1 MAVRGIIASLWRGIL
16 PFAVSQPPDSK
27 MILSKKK
34 DKNVTILRLTPLFT
48 FVFILLFSTSSSA
61 QSTNVPLEHWSY
73 DLLERFKAKGYIE
86 DFLDS
91 TKPFSRKEIAR
102 AVAQVVQK
110 VSEGAPATKT
120 DRELLR
126 ELEVEFAEELS
137 QIGTQV
143 AGPPRW
149 HLYPVRSRTS
159 NGVYSWKDSS
169 SCLVVDPVLKVGCV
183 RRTGDVGS
191 SPDRIFITV
200 VGGTVRGALKGS
212 LGFYLNARETQQKG
226 NRPFSSYT
234 ELNREHGLPIVLTD
248 QNSVSYDETD
258 AYLTLPCRWF
268 QLEFGKQFHD
278 WGPGY
283 WGNLTL
289 SNYAPSFE
297 ALKIKA
303 RYGHW
308 KFVWLTGALRTDL
321 PEYSYNAPY
330 SNTPRKVRKQKY
342 IAAHRLEF
350 APHPRIAVGINEAI
364 IYGERGIEPGYLIPT
379 IFFWSEQHYIYGD
392 DNATIGADI
401 AAYPLQGL
409 KLYSE
414 VFIDDLSLKHFDLSR
429 PDNKWAILGGIFLV
443 DPFGIPDSDF
453 RMEYVRVEPYVYTHR
468 IPINVYRNHGYVLGH
483 WISPNSDG
491 LFSEFNY
498 RFSRGLLA
506 TLSFRRLRHGRN
518 IYENGEMIR
527 NVGGD
532 IDFPIEYKSSGRKRF
547 LDGILEREST
557 FGFRLSYRTFQDLFL
572 IGEFDYTRTEDQT
585 LGASEKSA
593 VMFAVGY
600 NFYQ

>member
-1 MAVRGIIASLWRGIL
+1 M
-16 PFAVSQPPDSK
+16 
-27 MILSKKK
+27 KK
-34 DKNVTILRLTPLFT
+34 DKNMNILKLNSLLPL
-48 FVFILLFSTSSSA
+48 VSVLLFFISSPA

-73 DLLERFKAKGYIE
+73 SFLERFKAKGYIE

-91 TKPFSRKEIAR
+91 TRPFSRQEIAC

-126 ELEVEFAEELS
+126 ELEAEFADELS

-143 AGPPRW
+143 AGLPRW
-149 HLYPVRSRTS
+149 HLYAWRA
-159 NGVYSWKDSS
+159 NDNY
-169 SCLVVDPVLKVGCV
+169 LVVDPIAKLGLRYKTAGA
-183 RRTGDVGS
+183 GS
-191 SPDRIFITV
+191 AAGRILTT
-200 VGGTVRGALKGS
+200 VGGMMLRGSLRGS
-212 LGFYLNARETQQKG
+212 LGFYLNTRDTQHRG
-226 NRPFSSYT
+226 NKPFSSPT
-234 ELNREHGLPIVLTD
+234 DLSRKHAPPIMHWEG
-248 QNSVSYDETD
+248 QNSVSYDQTD

-268 QLEFGKQFHD
+268 QLEFGKQFND

-283 WGNLTL
+283 CGNLTL

-330 SNTPRKVRKQKY
+330 SNTTRKVRKQKY
-342 IAAHRLEF
+342 IAAHRVEF
-350 APHPRIAVGINEAI
+350 APYPRIAVGINEAI

-379 IFFWSEQHYIYGD
+379 MFFWSEQHYIYGD

-401 AAYPLQGL
+401 AAYPLKGL

-483 WISPNSDG
+483 WIGPNSDG

-518 IYENGEMIR
+518 IYENGEMIT

-532 IDFPIEYKSSGRKRF
+532 IGFPIEYKSSGRKKF
-547 LDGILEREST
+547 LDGILEKEST
-557 FGFRLSYRTFQDLFL
+557 FGFKLSYRTFQDLFL
-572 IGEFDYTRTEDQT
+572 IGEFNYTRTKDQT